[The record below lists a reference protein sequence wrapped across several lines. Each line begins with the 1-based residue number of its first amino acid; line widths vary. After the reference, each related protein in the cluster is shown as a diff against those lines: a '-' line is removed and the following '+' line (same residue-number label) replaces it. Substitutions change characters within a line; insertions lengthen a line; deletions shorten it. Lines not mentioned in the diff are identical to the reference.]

1 MTTNSLSEQSRA
13 ELLNVARA
21 MVVGR
26 MHLIEGVRRLS
37 ALRYDV
43 GNPDDEVFH
52 PIIAT
57 DDDTLSF
64 PLGGVRAHW
73 SSEALERSDR
83 ELDEYLTSARK
94 DILEAC
100 EKIIRKFSSDS

>member
-1 MTTNSLSEQSRA
+1 MTNKNLIEQSRE

-21 MVVGR
+21 MVGGQ
-26 MHLIEGVRRLS
+26 MHLIEGVRRIN

-43 GNPDDEVFH
+43 GDPDNEIFH

-64 PLGGVRAHW
+64 PLGAVRSHW
-73 SSEALERSDR
+73 SPEALARSDV
-83 ELDEYLTSARK
+83 ELERYVTSARK
-94 DILEAC
+94 DILDAC
-100 EKIIRKFSSDS
+100 DKIIRKFSPAS